1 MPKGNQCCPHASLQ
15 LASYACPC
23 SSKSRQLLPHTTA
36 LKAALSWTP
45 ARLLPKRLLPAEEE
59 AEAELSWEVG
69 SACRHGNLL
78 YIPSIEENLP
88 QTLAHYDKV
97 FSSSLLW
104 DYLSVFIYATASKL
118 ESSFGLELLPATK
131 EQSHSAWRLC
141 GTGRSKSH
149 PGSLVPGQT
158 VIYPLFPP
166 AQVSEMNPTSQFL
179 GTTEYDY
186 GYDENTAPC
195 NEGNNFSR
203 FKSLFLP
210 ILYCLVFVFCL
221 LGNSLVLWVLLTRKK
236 LTTMTDICLLNLAAS
251 DLLFVVPLP
260 FQAHYASDEWVFG
273 NAMCKIMAGI
283 YYTGFYSSI
292 FFITLMSIDR
302 YIAIVHAVYAMR
314 IRTAT
319 CGIIIS
325 LILWLVAGLASIPNI
340 MFNEQL
346 EIEQSVQCVS
356 MYPPGDNTWKIAS
369 QFAANILGLLIPL
382 SILIC
387 CYAQILKN
395 LQKCKNRN
403 KIKAIKMIFIIVIV
417 FFLFWTPFNIAL
429 FLDSLQSLHII
440 NDCKASYQI
449 ALALQL
455 TETISFI
462 HCCLNPVIYAF
473 AGVTFKAHL
482 KELLQSCVRLLST
495 PVGSAGAGQSFS
507 VHTQLSGYSDSTGF
521 L

>member
-1 MPKGNQCCPHASLQ
+1 
-15 LASYACPC
+15 
-23 SSKSRQLLPHTTA
+23 
-36 LKAALSWTP
+36 
-45 ARLLPKRLLPAEEE
+45 
-59 AEAELSWEVG
+59 
-69 SACRHGNLL
+69 
-78 YIPSIEENLP
+78 
-88 QTLAHYDKV
+88 
-97 FSSSLLW
+97 
-104 DYLSVFIYATASKL
+104 
-118 ESSFGLELLPATK
+118 
-131 EQSHSAWRLC
+131 
-141 GTGRSKSH
+141 
-149 PGSLVPGQT
+149 
-158 VIYPLFPP
+158 
-166 AQVSEMNPTSQFL
+166 MNPTSQFL

-195 NEGNNFSR
+195 NEGNNFRR

-221 LGNSLVLWVLLTRKK
+221 LGNSLVLWVLLTRKR

-260 FQAHYASDEWVFG
+260 FQAHYASDQWVFG

-356 MYPPGDNTWKIAS
+356 TYPPGDNTWKVAS

-440 NDCKASYQI
+440 NDCNTSYQI

-482 KELLQSCVRLLST
+482 KELLQSCVRVLFS
-495 PVGSAGAGQSFS
+495 PVGGAGAGQSFS
-507 VHTQLSGYSDSTGF
+507 VHTQLSGCSDSAGF

>member
-1 MPKGNQCCPHASLQ
+1 M
-15 LASYACPC
+15 
-23 SSKSRQLLPHTTA
+23 
-36 LKAALSWTP
+36 
-45 ARLLPKRLLPAEEE
+45 
-59 AEAELSWEVG
+59 
-69 SACRHGNLL
+69 
-78 YIPSIEENLP
+78 
-88 QTLAHYDKV
+88 
-97 FSSSLLW
+97 
-104 DYLSVFIYATASKL
+104 
-118 ESSFGLELLPATK
+118 
-131 EQSHSAWRLC
+131 
-141 GTGRSKSH
+141 
-149 PGSLVPGQT
+149 
-158 VIYPLFPP
+158 
-166 AQVSEMNPTSQFL
+166 SEMNPTSQFIR
-179 GTTEYDY
+179 TTEYDY

-195 NEGNNFSR
+195 NEGNSFRR
-203 FKSLFLP
+203 FKSLLLP

-236 LTTMTDICLLNLAAS
+236 LMTMTDVCLLNLAAS

-260 FQAHYASDEWVFG
+260 FQAHYASEQWVFG

-302 YIAIVHAVYAMR
+302 YIAIVHAVYAVK
-314 IRTAT
+314 IRTAS

-325 LILWLVAGLASIPNI
+325 LVLWLVAGLASVPNI
-340 MFNEQL
+340 VFNQQL
-346 EIEQSVQCVS
+346 EIEQSMQCVPT
-356 MYPPGDNTWKIAS
+356 YPPGSNTWKVAS

-417 FFLFWTPFNIAL
+417 FFLFWTPFNVVL
-429 FLDSLQSLHII
+429 FLDTLQSLHII
-440 NDCKASYQI
+440 NDCQASNRI

-473 AGVTFKAHL
+473 AGVMFKAHL
-482 KELLQSCVRLLST
+482 KGLLQSCVRVLWSPTRGSGATQSSSVPSQLSACSD
-495 PVGSAGAGQSFS
+495 SAG
-507 VHTQLSGYSDSTGF
+507 VL
-521 L
+521 

>member
-1 MPKGNQCCPHASLQ
+1 
-15 LASYACPC
+15 
-23 SSKSRQLLPHTTA
+23 
-36 LKAALSWTP
+36 
-45 ARLLPKRLLPAEEE
+45 
-59 AEAELSWEVG
+59 
-69 SACRHGNLL
+69 
-78 YIPSIEENLP
+78 
-88 QTLAHYDKV
+88 
-97 FSSSLLW
+97 
-104 DYLSVFIYATASKL
+104 
-118 ESSFGLELLPATK
+118 
-131 EQSHSAWRLC
+131 
-141 GTGRSKSH
+141 
-149 PGSLVPGQT
+149 
-158 VIYPLFPP
+158 
-166 AQVSEMNPTSQFL
+166 MNPTSQFL

-195 NEGNNFSR
+195 HEGNSFHR
-203 FKSLFLP
+203 FKSFFLP
-210 ILYCLVFVFCL
+210 ILYCFVFVFCL
-221 LGNSLVLWVLLTRKK
+221 LGNSLVLWVLLTRKR

-260 FQAHYASDEWVFG
+260 FQAHYASDQWVFG

-314 IRTAT
+314 IRTVS

-325 LILWLVAGLASIPNI
+325 LILWLVAGLASVPNI
-340 MFNEQL
+340 VFNQEL
-346 EIEQSVQCVS
+346 EIEQSVQCIS
-356 MYPPGDNTWKIAS
+356 KYPAGNNVYKAVF

-382 SILIC
+382 SILIW

-395 LQKCKNRN
+395 LQRCKNRN

-429 FLDSLQSLHII
+429 FLDSLQSLLII
-440 NDCKASYQI
+440 NDCKASHQI
-449 ALALQL
+449 ALALQI

-473 AGVTFKAHL
+473 AGATFKAHL
-482 KELLQSCVRLLST
+482 KGLLQSSVCVLSS
-495 PVGSAGAGQSFS
+495 PVGGTGDGQSFS
-507 VHTQLSGYSDSTGF
+507 APSHQSGCSDSARV

>member
-1 MPKGNQCCPHASLQ
+1 
-15 LASYACPC
+15 
-23 SSKSRQLLPHTTA
+23 
-36 LKAALSWTP
+36 
-45 ARLLPKRLLPAEEE
+45 
-59 AEAELSWEVG
+59 
-69 SACRHGNLL
+69 
-78 YIPSIEENLP
+78 
-88 QTLAHYDKV
+88 
-97 FSSSLLW
+97 
-104 DYLSVFIYATASKL
+104 
-118 ESSFGLELLPATK
+118 
-131 EQSHSAWRLC
+131 
-141 GTGRSKSH
+141 
-149 PGSLVPGQT
+149 
-158 VIYPLFPP
+158 
-166 AQVSEMNPTSQFL
+166 MNPTSQFL

-186 GYDENTAPC
+186 GYEENTAPC
-195 NEGNNFSR
+195 NEENGFRR

-221 LGNSLVLWVLLTRKK
+221 LGNSLVLWVLLTRKR
-236 LTTMTDICLLNLAAS
+236 LTTMTD
-251 DLLFVVPLP
+251 LFVVPLP
-260 FQAHYASDEWVFG
+260 FQAHYASDQWVFG

-314 IRTAT
+314 IRTAS

-325 LILWLVAGLASIPNI
+325 LILWLVAGLASVPNI
-340 MFNEQL
+340 VFNQQL
-346 EIEQSVQCVS
+346 EIEQSVQCVTT
-356 MYPPGDNTWKIAS
+356 YPPGDNTWKVTS

-382 SILIC
+382 SVLIC

-462 HCCLNPVIYAF
+462 HCCLNPLIYAF

-482 KELLQSCVRLLST
+482 KGLLQ
-495 PVGSAGAGQSFS
+495 
-507 VHTQLSGYSDSTGF
+507 
-521 L
+521 

>member
-1 MPKGNQCCPHASLQ
+1 
-15 LASYACPC
+15 
-23 SSKSRQLLPHTTA
+23 
-36 LKAALSWTP
+36 
-45 ARLLPKRLLPAEEE
+45 
-59 AEAELSWEVG
+59 
-69 SACRHGNLL
+69 
-78 YIPSIEENLP
+78 
-88 QTLAHYDKV
+88 
-97 FSSSLLW
+97 
-104 DYLSVFIYATASKL
+104 
-118 ESSFGLELLPATK
+118 
-131 EQSHSAWRLC
+131 
-141 GTGRSKSH
+141 
-149 PGSLVPGQT
+149 
-158 VIYPLFPP
+158 
-166 AQVSEMNPTSQFL
+166 MNPTSQFR

-186 GYDENTAPC
+186 GYDENAAPC
-195 NEGNNFSR
+195 NEGNSFRR

-236 LTTMTDICLLNLAAS
+236 LTTMTDIC
-251 DLLFVVPLP
+251 FVVPLP
-260 FQAHYASDEWVFG
+260 FQAHYASDQWVFG
-273 NAMCKIMAGI
+273 NAMCKIMAGF

-314 IRTAT
+314 IRTASF
-319 CGIIIS
+319 GIIIS
-325 LILWLVAGLASIPNI
+325 LILWLVAGLASVPNI
-340 MFNEQL
+340 MFNQQL

-356 MYPPGDNTWKIAS
+356 AYPPGDNTWKVTS

-417 FFLFWTPFNIAL
+417 FFLFWTPFNIVL

-473 AGVTFKAHL
+473 AGVMFKAHL
-482 KELLQSCVRLLST
+482 KGLLQ
-495 PVGSAGAGQSFS
+495 
-507 VHTQLSGYSDSTGF
+507 
-521 L
+521 